1 MSREYLVRSTYLLYR
16 MNQNL
21 EIPIDCFMKESLIQ
35 AISCDSEKIL
45 NCLRQAVNC
54 SLDEEKKVVIARIPA

>member
-1 MSREYLVRSTYLLYR
+1 